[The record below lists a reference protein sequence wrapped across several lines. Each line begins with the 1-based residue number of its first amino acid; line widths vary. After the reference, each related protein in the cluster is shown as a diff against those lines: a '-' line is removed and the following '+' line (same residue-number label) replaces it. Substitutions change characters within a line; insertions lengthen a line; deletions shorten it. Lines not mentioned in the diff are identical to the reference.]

1 MGLNTFVDMGQV
13 TKKIKTANTSIPP
26 SEIATDYFNYGA
38 EKLHTSYGA
47 GLRLV
52 MNYNFVMAIDYGIA
66 TNSQDGDSGIYI
78 GLNYLF

>member
-1 MGLNTFVDMGQV
+1 MGLNTFVDFGQV
-13 TKKIKTANTSIPP
+13 IKKIPTNTSNVPVT
-26 SEIATDYFNYGA
+26 ELAADFNKGA
-38 EKLHTSYGA
+38 EKLHTGYGA

-66 TNSQDGDSGIYI
+66 AQSQDGDSGIYI